1 MSEEKKYIEL
11 EIQERVAVLTINN
24 PPVNPLSKVVLAELE
39 KNIDDLSA
47 VDNVWALV
55 ITGAGEKAFVAG
67 ADIRQFPTL
76 DREEGIKMARWGQLI
91 FDKIAALKMP
101 VIAAINGV
109 ALGGGCELALAC
121 DVRVAGENAKLGQ
134 PEVNLGIMPGYGG
147 TQRLPRIVGLG
158 KAKELIFTGETISAQ
173 EAYRIGLV
181 DRLVPQGEALTE
193 AIKLAQVIVTRSG
206 PLGVRLAK
214 EAIDKGWSL
223 PLREGQDLEAQLFG
237 ELMETA
243 DKNEG
248 ANAFLGKRAA
258 IFQGK

>member
-1 MSEEKKYIEL
+1 MGEEKKYIDL
-11 EIQERVAVLTINN
+11 ETQGRVAVLTINN
-24 PPVNPLSKVVLAELE
+24 PPVNPLSKAVLADLE
-39 KNIDDLSA
+39 KNIDALSA
-47 VDNVWALV
+47 RDDIWALV

-67 ADIRQFPTL
+67 ADIRQFPDL
-76 DREEGIKMARWGQLI
+76 DQEEGFKMASWGQMI

-121 DVRVAGENAKLGQ
+121 DIRVGAENAKLGQ

-158 KAKELIFTGETISAQ
+158 KAKELIFTGETINAQ
-173 EAYRIGLV
+173 EAYRIGLI
-181 DRLVPQGEALTE
+181 DRLVPQGEALAE
-193 AIKLAQVIVTRSG
+193 AIKLAQVITTKSG

-223 PLREGQDLEAQLFG
+223 PLREGQDVEGQLFG

-258 IFQGK
+258 VFLGE